1 MRSLNPYLL
10 SIHVPSISRYC
21 YSIFSFH
28 KHRPGPRCIK
38 LFARLFFCHRKTLA
52 NLYANCNGK
61 KKMPEFLSFCR
72 KKLRQKFYATGPWC
86 PDQAAHNYIQTF
98 GHRWQV
104 EKDDLAQTGNDQNQ
118 TGLCRSNTFNSGF
131 QTSQQ
136 HSGVYRSSF
145 HFRTDPTIDHL
156 SPSTDT
162 VRSLTKSYAFLVFRK
177 KKLRELK

>member
-1 MRSLNPYLL
+1 MYMFRNNHTMTL
-10 SIHVPSISRYC
+10 SPTLKLYNIARPSS
-21 YSIFSFH
+21 S
-28 KHRPGPRCIK
+28 
-38 LFARLFFCHRKTLA
+38 
-52 NLYANCNGK
+52 
-61 KKMPEFLSFCR
+61 
-72 KKLRQKFYATGPWC
+72 
-86 PDQAAHNYIQTF
+86 
-98 GHRWQV
+98 

-162 VRSLTKSYAFLVFRK
+162 VRSLTVVLVLVVDRTCDWTDQSQNSHQTQSFTNNQDLPSFK
-177 KKLRELK
+177 GKVLSIYTLVMQI